1 MEPTPYL
8 KNRRTGVILPYNPH
22 LATHPDMVACEEL
35 PYPKEVKK
43 PTTPTHRRYLAAEAA
58 KKEAAKEAAKKEA
71 AKEVAKEATAG
82 VEKKTKPSPKKATKA
97 KSESE
102 PETPGDAEIN
112 DLLAGIEHG

>member
-8 KNRRTGVILPYNPH
+8 RNRRTGVILPYNEH

-35 PYPKEVKK
+35 PWPKEVKK
-43 PTTPTHRRYLAAEAA
+43 PTTPTHRRYLAAKT
-58 KKEAAKEAAKKEA
+58 KKEAAAK
-71 AKEVAKEATAG
+71 
-82 VEKKTKPSPKKATKA
+82 VEKKAKPLPKKATEKA
-97 KSESE
+97 AETKSESE